1 MPMPEVV
8 KKFTQLSH
16 IESVFSAMMS
26 DESIY
31 EPGAS
36 MTAQPMIE
44 TPKQNESAAANPVE
58 QAAAMPQASVPEAL
72 PEAVVATT
80 EPAITDVAPEVAPAH
95 AATET
100 VADAAM
106 ATEEAMRKQVPPV
119 EAATEPHPNAEA
131 LLPPPTPELPKPK
144 QSSGEAVS
152 IHDAKV
158 ENLILLPEVLTGAEK
173 NLATHIG
180 SMIDPML
187 EKNLLLSLSSNL
199 EKGTT
204 SLILTFEGDMVAAN
218 PAVLSEQVVAA
229 LHKVPAMHALFAQHH
244 HTPVSHVHDGK
255 LDVMIPHLTTA
266 QYAHLVQSLAAGIEV
281 SQAVQAPAHTHP
293 AAEVA
298 AQAQEVAAQAVGAA
312 PVPHVAEVN
321 HLGVA
326 NNNDIALTSMGA
338 GR

>member
-1 MPMPEVV
+1 
-8 KKFTQLSH
+8 
-16 IESVFSAMMS
+16 
-26 DESIY
+26 
-31 EPGAS
+31 

-44 TPKQNESAAANPVE
+44 PPHNNKEAVNPPVQAADAVPETANNNAAPLAAA
-58 QAAAMPQASVPEAL
+58 AAPEPLATEAMPK
-72 PEAVVATT
+72 AVAATT
-80 EPAITDVAPEVAPAH
+80 EPASTDVAPEVAPAH

-119 EAATEPHPNAEA
+119 EAAVEQVSPTEA
-131 LLPPPTPELPKPK
+131 LLPPPVTELPKPK

-158 ENLILLPEVLTGAEK
+158 ENLILLPTVLTSAEK

-180 SMIDPML
+180 SIIDPML
-187 EKNLLLSLSSNL
+187 EKNLLLSVSSNV

-204 SLILTFEGDMVAAN
+204 SLILSFEGDMVAAN
-218 PAVLSEQVVAA
+218 PAILSEQVVAA

-266 QYAHLVQSLAAGIEV
+266 QYAHLVQSLASGIEA
-281 SQAVQAPAHTHP
+281 SQAVQAPAPTHP
-293 AAEVA
+293 AAETA
-298 AQAQEVAAQAVGAA
+298 AQAQVAAAQAVGAA

-326 NNNDIALTSMGA
+326 NNNELGPNSMGA

>member
-1 MPMPEVV
+1 
-8 KKFTQLSH
+8 
-16 IESVFSAMMS
+16 
-26 DESIY
+26 
-31 EPGAS
+31 

-44 TPKQNESAAANPVE
+44 TPHSEKEAAHLPAQELETVPEMANDNAAPLAAAAVPE
-58 QAAAMPQASVPEAL
+58 ASVPEAM
-72 PEAVVATT
+72 PEAVASTT
-80 EPAITDVAPEVAPAH
+80 QPASTDVAPEVAPAQLV
-95 AATET
+95 TET
-100 VADAAM
+100 GADTAL

-119 EAATEPHPNAEA
+119 EAAVEQVSPTEA
-131 LLPPPTPELPKPK
+131 LLPPPVTELPKPK

-158 ENLILLPEVLTGAEK
+158 ENLILLPTVLTSAEK

-180 SMIDPML
+180 SIIDPML
-187 EKNLLLSLSSNL
+187 EKNLLLSVSSNL

-204 SLILTFEGDMVAAN
+204 SLILSFEGDMVAAN

-229 LHKVPAMHALFAQHH
+229 LHKVPAMQALFAQHH
-244 HTPVSHVHDGK
+244 HTPVSRVHDGK

-281 SQAVQAPAHTHP
+281 SQAAHAPAHTHP

-298 AQAQEVAAQAVGAA
+298 AQAQEAAAQAVGAA
-312 PVPHVAEVN
+312 PMPHVADVN